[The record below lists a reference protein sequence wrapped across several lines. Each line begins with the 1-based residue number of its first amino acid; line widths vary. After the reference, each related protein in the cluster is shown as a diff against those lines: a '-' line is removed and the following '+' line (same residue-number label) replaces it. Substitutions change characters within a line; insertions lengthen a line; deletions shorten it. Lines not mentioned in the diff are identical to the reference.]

1 MASNANTVRP
11 LITLYAPGTRPE
23 LARKAARFEPD
34 AVIIDLEDT
43 VPVQLKA
50 ETRAV
55 VAELIPTLE
64 TPALVRINSEPEYL
78 DADLE
83 AIVSADLRAAIYPMA
98 EDVETVKRVDAI
110 MTRLE
115 RERGLEPDSVKLIL
129 LIETAL
135 GVVRCFDVASAAAR
149 IESVAF
155 GSAEDADLQRDLKCA
170 WSVEGT
176 EMLYARSKVLLDSR
190 AAGLPYVLDG
200 AFSDIGNDD
209 DLRSDCVL
217 SKRLGYDGR
226 TLIHPGQIAIAREA
240 YAPTE
245 AEMAYYTKVVAE
257 FESAEANGI
266 AAIKVEGKLIDYAM
280 YKMAKAFTGG

>member
-1 MASNANTVRP
+1 MTNP
-11 LITLYAPGTRPE
+11 LITLYTPGTKPDMM
-23 LARKAARFEPD
+23 RKATRYDPD
-34 AVIIDLEDT
+34 AIIIDLEDT

-50 ETRAV
+50 ETRIE
-55 VAELIPTLE
+55 VAKIIPTLDID
-64 TPALVRINSEPEYL
+64 ALVRINSEPEHIE
-78 DADLE
+78 ADLE
-83 AIVSADLRAAIYPMA
+83 AIVSENLRAVVYPMA
-98 EDVETVKRVDAI
+98 EDVPTVQEVDAI

-115 RERGLEPDSVKLIL
+115 RERGLEADSVKLIL

-135 GVVRCFDVASAAAR
+135 GVVRCFDCASAATR

-190 AAGLPYVLDG
+190 AAQLPYVLDG
-200 AFSDIGNDD
+200 AFSDINDD
-209 DLRSDCVL
+209 GALFADSRL

-226 TLIHPGQIAIAREA
+226 TLIHPKQVPIARKA
-240 YAPTE
+240 YAPSE
-245 AEMAYYTKVVAE
+245 REIAYYTKVVEA
-257 FESAEANGI
+257 FEDAEAKGI

-280 YKMAKAFTGG
+280 YKMAKAFIAA

>member
-1 MASNANTVRP
+1 MTDP
-11 LITLYAPGTRPE
+11 LITLYTPGTKPD
-23 LARKAARFEPD
+23 LMRKAARYAPD
-34 AVIIDLEDT
+34 AIIIDLEDT

-50 ETRAV
+50 QVRAEV
-55 VAELIPTLE
+55 GELIPTLDVE
-64 TPALVRINSEPEYL
+64 VLVRVNSEPENIE
-78 DADLE
+78 ADLE
-83 AIVSADLRAAIYPMA
+83 AVVSADLRAVIYPMA
-98 EDVETVKRVDAI
+98 EAVATVEHVDAI
-110 MTRLE
+110 ITRLE
-115 RERGLEPDSVKLIL
+115 RERSLEPDSIKLIL

-135 GVVRCFDVASAAAR
+135 GVVRCFDCASAATR
-149 IESVAF
+149 IESMAF

-209 DLRSDCVL
+209 ALFADSRL

-226 TLIHPGQIAIAREA
+226 TLIHPNQIETARRA
-240 YAPTE
+240 YAPSE
-245 AEMAYYTKVVAE
+245 KEVAYYTKV
-257 FESAEANGI
+257 AEAFEEAEAKGI

-280 YKMAKAFTGG
+280 YKMAKAFIQA

>member
-1 MASNANTVRP
+1 M
-11 LITLYAPGTRPE
+11 
-23 LARKAARFEPD
+23 RKAARYAPD
-34 AVIIDLEDT
+34 AIIIDLEDT

-50 ETRAV
+50 QVRAEV
-55 VAELIPTLE
+55 GELIPTLDVE
-64 TPALVRINSEPEYL
+64 VLVRVNSEPENIE
-78 DADLE
+78 ADLE
-83 AIVSADLRAAIYPMA
+83 AVVSADLRAVIYPMA
-98 EDVETVKRVDAI
+98 EDVATVEHVDTI
-110 MTRLE
+110 ITRLE
-115 RERGLEPDSVKLIL
+115 RERSLEPDSIKLIL

-135 GVVRCFDVASAAAR
+135 GVVRCFDCASAATR
-149 IESVAF
+149 IESMAF

-209 DLRSDCVL
+209 ALFADCRL

-226 TLIHPGQIAIAREA
+226 TLIHPNQIETARRA
-240 YAPTE
+240 YAPSE
-245 AEMAYYTKVVAE
+245 KEVAYYTKV
-257 FESAEANGI
+257 AEAFEEAEAKGI

-280 YKMAKAFTGG
+280 YKMAKAFIQA

>member
-1 MASNANTVRP
+1 MANGPNTEQP
-11 LITLYAPGTRPE
+11 LITLYAPGTKPD

-50 ETRAV
+50 ETRGV

-64 TPALVRINSEPEYL
+64 TPALVRINSEPEHL
-78 DADLE
+78 EADLE
-83 AIVSADLRAAIYPMA
+83 AVVSADLRAAIYPMA
-98 EDVETVKRVDAI
+98 EDVATVQRVDSI

-115 RERGLEPDSVKLIL
+115 RERGLEPNSVKLIL

-135 GVVRCFDVASAAAR
+135 GVVRCFDVASAAER

-170 WSVEGT
+170 WSVEGK

-200 AFSDIGNDD
+200 AFSDIGNDA
-209 DLRSDCVL
+209 DLRADCAL

-226 TLIHPGQIAIAREA
+226 TLIHPSQIAVAREA

-257 FESAEANGI
+257 FEAAEASGI

-280 YKMAKAFTGG
+280 YKMAKAFIGG